1 MQPYHNAFSFE
12 LADSYIQLLDKFL
25 MLNGK
30 LISGFKIEQ
39 HFEETKGVLSFD
51 RFYEALQKWG
61 INQKEISYDEIT
73 VVEKNPAFMALW
85 FKLKKFSSA
94 LISFV

>member
-12 LADSYIQLLDKFL
+12 LAESYIQLLDKFL

-61 INQKEISYDEIT
+61 VNQKEISYDEIT
-73 VVEKNPAFMALW
+73 VVEKNPAFMAL
-85 FKLKKFSSA
+85 
-94 LISFV
+94 